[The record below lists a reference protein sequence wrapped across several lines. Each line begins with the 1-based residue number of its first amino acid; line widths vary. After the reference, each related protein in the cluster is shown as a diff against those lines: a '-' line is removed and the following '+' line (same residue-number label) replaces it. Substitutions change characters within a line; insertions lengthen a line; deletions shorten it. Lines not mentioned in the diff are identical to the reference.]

1 MNARLGWPASQA
13 RYRRLPG
20 WAACLCFGLSL
31 SAAHA
36 ADGLAVTGDVKH
48 PMTLDLVALRAFPAE
63 LQTTYRYARDL
74 SEQARPFT
82 EMHGVRLM
90 AVLEQ
95 ASLAERDRSDW
106 RKAVVIA
113 TGRDGSRTVFSWA
126 ELAHTTPGT
135 EAMVAYERD
144 SAPLPSSE
152 GPLAIHVPGDERSAP
167 RDVKQVQRIDVRIL
181 RD

>member
-1 MNARLGWPASQA
+1 MDARLRPRPSIA
-13 RYRRLPG
+13 RHSAGVLG
-20 WAACLCFGLSL
+20 TACLWLTLSM
-31 SAAHA
+31 STTQA
-36 ADGLAVTGDVKH
+36 ADGLALTGDVKH
-48 PMTLDLVALRAFPAE
+48 PMTLDLVALRAFPAA
-63 LQTTYRYARDL
+63 LHNTYRYARDL
-74 SEQARPFT
+74 SDQARPFT
-82 EMHGVRLM
+82 EISGVRLM

-95 ASLAERDRSDW
+95 AGLAERDRTDW

-113 TGRDGSRTVFSWA
+113 TGRDGSRAVFSWA

-144 SAPLPSSE
+144 SAPLASSE

-167 RDVKQVQRIDVRIL
+167 RDVKQLQRIEVRIL

>member
-1 MNARLGWPASQA
+1 MNARLASRASNALQPP
-13 RYRRLPG
+13 LLLWG
-20 WAACLCFGLSL
+20 ACLWLSFSL
-31 SAAHA
+31 TAAQA
-36 ADGLAVTGDVKH
+36 ADAITVTGDVKH
-48 PMTLDLVALRAFPAE
+48 PMTLDVVALRAFPAG
-63 LQTTYRYARDL
+63 LHTTYRYARDL
-74 SEQARPFT
+74 SDQARPFT
-82 EMHGVRLM
+82 EMSGVRFM

-95 ASLAERDRSDW
+95 VGLAERDRSDW

-113 TGRDGSRTVFSWA
+113 TARDGSRAVFSWA

-167 RDVKQVQRIDVRIL
+167 RDVKQVQRIEVRIL